1 MKQTNLFYRIGP
13 HLLRITGHSPLEPSV
28 LLPSFAPFRLSTC
41 EEQQAIEAIEVDI
54 CPCDTEVHEAQDTF
68 AQPVF
73 FDWEGMRCTIR
84 RLSNGDYQL
93 GIAPLS
99 HPDTVAYA
107 ECSRHFRCNRLYIP
121 EALLPHAS
129 FVVNNFLMMIYT
141 FATAAQGTLMVH
153 ASVVLHAG
161 KGYLFLGKSG
171 TGKSTHASLWLKHI
185 EGTRLL
191 NDDNPVVAVDP
202 KTGQVT
208 VYGTPWSGKTP
219 CYLNESAPVSAIVR
233 LAQAPYNEIE
243 RLPGTRAFAA
253 LLPSCSC
260 LRQDMDIY
268 RGIIDTVTHVAM
280 HIPLCNLRCLPDKA
294 AARLCMQTVTQA
306 AQP

>member
-28 LLPSFAPFRLSTC
+28 LLASFAPFRLPTC
-41 EEQQAIEAIEVDI
+41 KEQQAAEAIEVDI

-161 KGYLFLGKSG
+161 KGYLFWAK
-171 TGKSTHASLWLKHI
+171 A
-185 EGTRLL
+185 
-191 NDDNPVVAVDP
+191 
-202 KTGQVT
+202 
-208 VYGTPWSGKTP
+208 
-219 CYLNESAPVSAIVR
+219 
-233 LAQAPYNEIE
+233 AQA
-243 RLPGTRAFAA
+243 
-253 LLPSCSC
+253 
-260 LRQDMDIY
+260 
-268 RGIIDTVTHVAM
+268 
-280 HIPLCNLRCLPDKA
+280 KA
-294 AARLCMQTVTQA
+294 RT
-306 AQP
+306 PHFG